1 MTAPQ
6 RHCADGRRQHFN
18 NDMALLPNA
27 SELEK
32 GQWEYRENRLSLV
45 WSERSVDKIKV
56 GTDRYG

>member
-6 RHCADGRRQHFN
+6 RHCADGRRQYFN
-18 NDMALLPNA
+18 NDMALLLSA

-32 GQWEYRENRLSLV
+32 GQWEYRENRLSFV

-56 GTDRYG
+56 GTDR

>member
-1 MTAPQ
+1 MTASQ

-32 GQWEYRENRLSLV
+32 GQWEYRENLLPF
-45 WSERSVDKIKV
+45 I
-56 GTDRYG
+56 

>member
-1 MTAPQ
+1 MTVPQ
-6 RHCADGRRQHFN
+6 RRYADGRRQYFN
-18 NDMALLPNA
+18 NDMALLFSA

-32 GQWEYRENRLSLV
+32 GQWEYRENRLSVV